1 MRGIMSK
8 YITTSY
14 LNLKTKIPLFDAV
27 LRNAISGSQFLREV
41 GAIYYF
47 QNIRKT
53 VRALTVKFR
62 EGRGVEIQ
70 NYWRAQT

>member
-27 LRNAISGSQFLREV
+27 LCNAISGSQFLREV

-47 QNIRKT
+47 QNIPKT
-53 VRALTVKFR
+53 EEGVLTIKFR
-62 EGRGVEIQ
+62 EVKIQ
-70 NYWRAQT
+70 TYCSAKT